1 MKQQLEELKAK
12 NAEPSPEDVAR
23 EEKMKELWNKEVN
36 LELRMAGLED
46 FAEFINV
53 EEHNSKQLQEKIQK
67 FQEVLGKREL
77 SSGYV
82 PQNHRQTDKYS
93 LAEKNKDTK
102 SMIGLKLS
110 KFFK

>member
-1 MKQQLEELKAK
+1 MADVIKDEVVEEVIEEVVEDNKDEVVKEKLGEKTERLIEEMKQQLEELKAK

-53 EEHNSKQLQEKIQK
+53 EEHNSQ
-67 FQEVLGKREL
+67 
-77 SSGYV
+77 
-82 PQNHRQTDKYS
+82 
-93 LAEKNKDTK
+93 
-102 SMIGLKLS
+102 
-110 KFFK
+110 